1 MDDMKEKFF
10 DFLCFTK
17 SKKKKKKKKK
27 KTLLTTYC
35 AYCNLTVWL
44 GRH

>member
-17 SKKKKKKKKK
+17 SKKKKKKKKNFAHYILC
-27 KTLLTTYC
+27 LL
-35 AYCNLTVWL
+35 
-44 GRH
+44 